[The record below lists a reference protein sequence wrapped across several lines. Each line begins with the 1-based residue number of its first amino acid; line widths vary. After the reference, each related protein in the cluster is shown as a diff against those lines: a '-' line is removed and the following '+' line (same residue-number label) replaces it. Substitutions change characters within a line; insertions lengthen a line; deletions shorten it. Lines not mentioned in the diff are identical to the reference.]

1 MEVNKESR
9 TVKSI
14 RNTSIAFIGQIISVF
29 LGFFNRTIFINVL
42 GYKYVG
48 INGLFSNILSLL
60 SIAEMG
66 FGTAI
71 TYTMYKPIAENDEEK
86 ISALLN
92 LFRKVY
98 YAIGT
103 FVGVVG
109 LILIPFLHMVVGDI
123 SQLPQDLPPIEFIY
137 ILYLSNTVLSYFFSY
152 KRSIIMASQNGFID
166 SMNFLFFT
174 ILRNVLQVLV
184 LFTTH
189 SFIYYLIIQ
198 IASTIL
204 ENINIARIAD
214 KKFKTII
221 GNKKA
226 KLPQSD
232 INDIKK
238 NVFAM
243 ASYKLGYA
251 IVTGTDNI
259 LITNLVSLFVNGLYS
274 NYVLIASTVQELYR
288 QIIQPITSSI
298 GNLVA
303 TGSTEDSYNVFKKI
317 MFINGFLAIFC
328 TVCLMNLINP
338 FIQILWK
345 KESLLPSIFVYLYT
359 FNFFITCNRE
369 CCRIYIDSVGLFWYV
384 RWKTVAEAALNLFF
398 SIVLAKYCNLG
409 IYGIVLGTIISN
421 LFTNFWWE
429 PYVVYSKVFN
439 KSIFNYYKEYAKIFG
454 VLVLC
459 AVLTVW
465 ATSFINVSLIGFILK
480 GIVTVGISLIV
491 FVSFNFRS
499 SEFAYF
505 KELFCSI
512 LNKLFSRG

>member
-1 MEVNKESR
+1 MEINNESR
-9 TVKSI
+9 TVKSL
-14 RNTSIAFIGQIISVF
+14 RNTSIAFIGQIISIF
-29 LGFFNRTIFINVL
+29 LGFFNRTIFINIL
-42 GYKYVG
+42 GYKYLG
-48 INGLFSNILSLL
+48 ISGLFSNILSLL

-71 TYTMYKPIAENDEEK
+71 TYTMYKPIAENDESK
-86 ISALLN
+86 IAALLN

-103 FVGVVG
+103 FVAIAGIV
-109 LILIPFLHMVVGDI
+109 LILFLNYIVGDV
-123 SQLPQDLPPIEFIY
+123 SQLPTDLPPIVIIY
-137 ILYLSNTVLSYFFSY
+137 LLYLSNTVLSYFFSY

-174 ILRNVLQVLV
+174 LLRNVLQVVFL
-184 LFTTH
+184 LTTK
-189 SFIYYLIIQ
+189 SFILYLIIQ
-198 IASTIL
+198 IACTIL

-214 KKFKTII
+214 KKFATVIK
-221 GNKKA
+221 NRKA
-226 KLPQSD
+226 KLPLED

-259 LITNLVSLFVNGLYS
+259 LITNLVSLYVNGLYS

-303 TGSTEDSYNVFKKI
+303 TGNGEASFVVFKKI

-345 KESLLPSIFVYLYT
+345 EESLLPSIFVYLYT

-369 CCRIYIDSVGLFWYV
+369 CCRMYIDSAGLFWYV
-384 RWKTVAEAALNLFF
+384 RWKTVAEAILNLFF
-398 SIVLAKYCNLG
+398 SIILAKYFNMG

-429 PYVVYSKVFN
+429 PYVVYSKVFH
-439 KSIFNYYKEYAKIFG
+439 KSIFSYYYDYLKIFI
-454 VLVLC
+454 VLIIC
-459 AVLTVW
+459 SILTIF
-465 ATSFINVSLIGFILK
+465 ATSFFNVSIIGFILK
-480 GIVTVGISLIV
+480 GLVTVVITVVI
-491 FVSFNFRS
+491 FIIFNFRS
-499 SEFAYF
+499 DEFKYF
-505 KELFCSI
+505 IELLSSI
-512 LNKLFSRG
+512 ARKVLVRG